1 MRRRSLELRCD
12 RRIGGLMESLD
23 EFTLIGDDDEDTK
36 FDFEEAVPG
45 VVRVMHQSLTREG
58 DESWSRGEGVG
69 FAHISV
75 IIGKVQTAICHAV
88 FVLGDDT
95 IVAHGVLPVAAG
107 TGIGDGVLAITGGT
121 GAFDSVMGRIDV
133 EVMNPKKYHI
143 VTNTPG

>member
-1 MRRRSLELRCD
+1 
-12 RRIGGLMESLD
+12 MESLD

-45 VVRVMHQSLTREG
+45 VVRVMHQILSREG
-58 DESWSRGEGVG
+58 DESWSRGDSVGV
-69 FAHISV
+69 AHISV
-75 IIGKVQTAICHAV
+75 IIGKSGAAICHAV
-88 FVLGDDT
+88 FVLGDDDT

-107 TGIGDGVLAITGGT
+107 TGVGDGVLAITGGT

-143 VTNTPG
+143 ATNISG